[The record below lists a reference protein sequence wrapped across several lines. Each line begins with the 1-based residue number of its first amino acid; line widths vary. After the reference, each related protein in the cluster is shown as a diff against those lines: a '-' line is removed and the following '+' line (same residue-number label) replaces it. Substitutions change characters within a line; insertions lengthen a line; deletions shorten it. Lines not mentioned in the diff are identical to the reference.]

1 MGGWLPP
8 SQERVQPDS
17 EQFPEQIQVG
27 QRVKPSK
34 ALKKG
39 GLTISGPKK
48 SSGDLHSPYEH
59 ARSPAWK

>member
-17 EQFPEQIQVG
+17 EQFPEQFQVG

-34 ALKKG
+34 TLKKE
-39 GLTISGPKK
+39 GLTNSGPKK
-48 SSGDLHSPYEH
+48 SSGDLHSP
-59 ARSPAWK
+59 